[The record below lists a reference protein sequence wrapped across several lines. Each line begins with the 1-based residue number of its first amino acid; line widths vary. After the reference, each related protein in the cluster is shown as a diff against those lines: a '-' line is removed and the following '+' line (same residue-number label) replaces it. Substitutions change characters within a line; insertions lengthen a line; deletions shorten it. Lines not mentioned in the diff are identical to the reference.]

1 MTVAVEVCNQLRDDL
16 GFLYTLRD
24 AIDVAR
30 DCGIAVCADLLW
42 WRTERDLPR
51 TLREGADAIA
61 LVQVSDC
68 AVGATSMPC
77 RLVPGDGAIPLER
90 LLEQLLEAGYR
101 GPFDLELL
109 GPEIGRE
116 GPGRALRR
124 GADWLRAAL
133 MSAS

>member
-1 MTVAVEVCNQLRDDL
+1 
-16 GFLYTLRD
+16 
-24 AIDVAR
+24 
-30 DCGIAVCADLLW
+30 
-42 WRTERDLPR
+42 
-51 TLREGADAIA
+51 
-61 LVQVSDC
+61 
-68 AVGATSMPC
+68 MPC

-109 GPEIGRE
+109 GPEIERE